1 MSLRNAWHMR
11 VLCRLCSRNLGCVCS
26 SVMGDDTRKV
36 GWTQIPLSP
45 ECQAKK
51 HRLPTGQQVSRS
63 AQDFLE
69 LPWAQRRVGLED
81 FRAGSAAS
89 VPASPRGTQIFS
101 FLSWALGNNSL
112 KKVGTSSAC
121 YYYFL
126 KD

>member
-1 MSLRNAWHMR
+1 MLRGRSMSLRNARHMR
-11 VLCRLCSRNLGCVCS
+11 VLCELCSGNLGGVCS

-63 AQDFLE
+63 SQDPLE
-69 LPWAQRRVGLED
+69 LLWAQRRVGLQD

-89 VPASPRGTQIFS
+89 VPASPRAAQIFS
-101 FLSWALGNNSL
+101 LFYPGLL
-112 KKVGTSSAC
+112 VTTH
-121 YYYFL
+121 
-126 KD
+126 